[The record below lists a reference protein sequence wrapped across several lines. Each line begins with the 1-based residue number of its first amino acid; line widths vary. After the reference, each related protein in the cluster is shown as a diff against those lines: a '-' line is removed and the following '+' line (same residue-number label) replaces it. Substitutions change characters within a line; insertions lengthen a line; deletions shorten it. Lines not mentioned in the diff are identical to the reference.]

1 MRKAFIQQ
9 KHRPWLLNNDI
20 VHPQRY
26 EWLLYR
32 QLTFRL
38 NGRVYLSNVTKYR
51 ALEDDLIASSI
62 QSDLLA
68 SSTLEKLKQPIQGL
82 LQAKQIRLTTFLED
96 VARHID
102 NGDNRKVIMKSRFDT
117 R

>member
-1 MRKAFIQQ
+1 DSTLIQQ
-9 KHRPWLLNNDI
+9 KHRPWLINKDV

-32 QLTFRL
+32 QLASRL
-38 NGRVYLSNVTKYR
+38 NGRIYLSNVTKYR

-62 QSDLLA
+62 QPDLLA
-68 SSTLEKLKQPIQGL
+68 SSTLEKLKQPIQKL
-82 LQAKQIRLTTFLED
+82 LQVKQIRLTTSLED

-102 NGDNRKVIMKSRFDT
+102 NGD
-117 R
+117 